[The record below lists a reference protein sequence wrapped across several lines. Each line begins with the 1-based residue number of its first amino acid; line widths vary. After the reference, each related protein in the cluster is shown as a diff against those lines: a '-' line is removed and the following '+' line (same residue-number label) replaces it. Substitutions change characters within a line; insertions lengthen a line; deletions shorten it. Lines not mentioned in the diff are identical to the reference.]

1 MRYVIVGGGIGGLT
15 AARRLRDL
23 DPPAEITVLQ
33 EEPFYYYLRPG
44 LISVL
49 AGERSI
55 DEISPFPPEWFARH
69 GISYRPGTK
78 VVRILPDRREVECGD
93 GARLPYDRLLL
104 ATGSEP
110 FVPPVAGIAG
120 KEGVFALRRAAD
132 VERILAYL
140 ERAKRAV
147 VVGGGLLGLEA
158 ARALVRRGLGVT
170 VLEANGWLLPRQ
182 LDREGSAV
190 LAQVLGEM
198 GIEVRTGVMA
208 REILGERVVTG
219 VGLEGGEV
227 IAGEMVLFSAGI
239 RPRVELAAGLGLP
252 VSRGVAVDDFMGT
265 GAPGIFACGDVAEW
279 RGRVYGV
286 VPAAREQAGVAAANM
301 YAEGSARYGGTIPAV
316 RLKVVGVELLCVGD
330 TQPRGGPYS
339 EARHADPERG
349 IYRKFVWDGEG
360 KLVGAVILGE
370 KATAVESLVKEG
382 VAALPLLEDL
392 LSGSYPAI

>member
-23 DPPAEITVLQ
+23 DPSAEITVLQ

-49 AGERSI
+49 AGERAI
-55 DEISPFPPEWFARH
+55 AEITPFPPEWFDRH

-78 VVRILPDRREVECGD
+78 VTRIIPDRQEVECAD

-110 FVPPVAGIAG
+110 FIPPIAGVAG

-132 VERILAYL
+132 VDRILVYL
-140 ERAKRAV
+140 ERARRAI

-158 ARALVRRGLGVT
+158 ARALVRRGLRVT

-182 LDREGSAV
+182 LDREGSAI
-190 LAQVLGEM
+190 LARILGEM

-208 REILGERVVTG
+208 REIVGDRVVTG
-219 VGLEGGEV
+219 VGLEGGEA

-239 RPRVELAAGLGLP
+239 RPRVELAADLGLP
-252 VSRGVAVDDFMGT
+252 VSRGVVVDDLMGT
-265 GAPGIFACGDVAEW
+265 GSPGLFACGDVAEW
-279 RGRVYGV
+279 RGRIYGV
-286 VPAAREQAGVAAANM
+286 VPAAREQAEVAAANM

-316 RLKVVGVELLCVGD
+316 RLKVAGVELLCVGD
-330 TQPRGGPYS
+330 TQPRGGPHS

-349 IYRKFVWDGEG
+349 IYRKFVWDGKG
-360 KLVGAVILGE
+360 KLVGAIVLGE
-370 KATAVESLVKEG
+370 RAAAVESLVKEG

-392 LSGSYPAI
+392 LSGSYPAA